1 MNVDTGFQ
9 LDLLGALRR
18 RGMLIAT
25 LTGATTLLGFWIA
38 MSLPNQ
44 YVAYATLLV
53 EPQAV
58 SGRLVTP
65 GVGETDLNERLHLMA
80 AEILS
85 RPRLSKVIDELGLYS
100 EESESMSRQEVVDL
114 MRQQVAVVPVLPE
127 LEAGIRSGRDL
138 EINTFRVE
146 FTAGSRVIAA
156 EVAQHLANDFINEH
170 VEARIAT
177 TAKSLDFIA
186 AEQQR
191 LAAEIARVED
201 GIAQVKDNHPGSL
214 PEDLNATQGLISQQV
229 HALSLAQRELDVS
242 RSDEAFWES
251 QATDAL
257 ITGGS
262 TDLTPGRRLQQLDL
276 TLDALRA
283 RGFTEKHPDIIV
295 TLQEIA
301 EVGESMKAEGTA
313 AEEGAP
319 TNLAQRSALAQ
330 QARAG
335 IRVKNRAAEIARLE
349 KQLNL
354 LRVQVE
360 ATPRVAEQL
369 DSLERQHRQL
379 NENLRDYNNR
389 RLEAEVQT
397 NLERRQ
403 LGEQFRV
410 IEPAFPPST
419 WSSPNRQVI
428 IVAAFLIGFSLGV
441 AAAVVS
447 ETSDSSLH
455 ASPEL
460 QREFGVPVLAS
471 IPNIL
476 LAPDVALKRRRL
488 IRRLAVAT
496 GVTVISLAGGTATYF
511 NVNGVSGP
519 AVDAEEDEE
528 GRERALDLLREPGT
542 IRDGEGTN
550 RETSDQ
556 GA

>member
-1 MNVDTGFQ
+1 MNVDAGFQ
-9 LDLLGALRR
+9 LDLIGALRR

-25 LTGATTLLGFWIA
+25 VTGAITLIGFWVA

-58 SGRLVTP
+58 SGRLVAP
-65 GVGETDLNERLHLMA
+65 GMGETDLNDRLHLMA

-85 RPRLSKVIDELGLYS
+85 RPRLSKVIDELELY
-100 EESESMSRQEVVDL
+100 EDESRSMTRQEVVDL
-114 MRQQVAVVPVLPE
+114 MRKQVAVIPVLPE
-127 LEAGIRSGRDL
+127 LEASLRSARDV

-146 FTAGSRVIAA
+146 FTSGSRGMAA
-156 EVAQHLANDFINEH
+156 AVAQHLANDFINEH
-170 VEARIAT
+170 VEVRIAT

-191 LAAEIARVED
+191 LAAEIARIED
-201 GIAQVKDNHPGSL
+201 RIAQVKDDNPGSL
-214 PEDLNATQGLISQQV
+214 PEDLHASQGLISQLV
-229 HALSLAQRELDVS
+229 NALSTAQRELDVA
-242 RSDEAFWES
+242 RSDEAFWAS
-251 QATDAL
+251 QASDAGISGGATDV
-257 ITGGS
+257 
-262 TDLTPGRRLQQLDL
+262 TPAKRLQQLEL

-283 RGFTEKHPDIIV
+283 RGFTEKHPDIII

-301 EVGESMKAEGTA
+301 EVGESMKGDEQAAEG
-313 AEEGAP
+313 GAP

-330 QARAG
+330 QTRAG
-335 IRVKNRAAEIARLE
+335 IRVKNQTAEVGRLGGQIAE
-349 KQLNL
+349 
-354 LRVQVE
+354 LRSQVE

-379 NENLRDYNNR
+379 TENLRDYNNR

-410 IEPAFPPST
+410 IEPAVPPST

-428 IVAAFLIGFSLGV
+428 IVTAFLIGFSLGV
-441 AAAVVS
+441 AAAVIS
-447 ETSDSSLH
+447 ETSDSSIH
-455 ASPEL
+455 ASQQL

-476 LAPDVALKRRRL
+476 LAPDIALRRRRM
-488 IRRLAVAT
+488 IRRAAVAA
-496 GVTVISLAGGTATYF
+496 GVTLFSLAGGTMMYLS
-511 NVNGVSGP
+511 VNASSGP
-519 AVDAEEDEE
+519 PAAEVEDEE
-528 GRERALDLLREPGT
+528 GRARALDLLRDPGV
-542 IRDGEGTN
+542 RRPADGPAGAG
-550 RETSDQ
+550 SGQ

>member
-9 LDLLGALRR
+9 LDLIGALRR

-25 LTGATTLLGFWIA
+25 ITGVVTLIGFWVA

-65 GVGETDLNERLHLMA
+65 GVGETNLNDRLHLMA

-85 RPRLSKVIDELGLYS
+85 RPRLSKVIDELGLYQ
-100 EESESMSRQEVVDL
+100 EESQAMTRQEVVDL
-114 MRQQVAVVPVLPE
+114 MRNQVSVVPVLPE
-127 LEAGIRSGRDL
+127 LETGMRSRGEM
-138 EINTFRVE
+138 EINTFRVK
-146 FTAGSRVIAA
+146 FTAGGRVMAA

-170 VEARIAT
+170 VEERIAT

-191 LAAEIARVED
+191 LAAEIASVENR
-201 GIAQVKDNHPGSL
+201 IAQVKDDNPGSL
-214 PEDLNATQGLISQQV
+214 PEDLTASQGLISQLVQQ
-229 HALSLAQRELDVS
+229 LSLAQRELDVA

-251 QATDAL
+251 QASDAG
-257 ITGGS
+257 IAGGAA
-262 TDLTPGRRLQQLDL
+262 DMTPAKRLQQLEL

-283 RGFTEKHPDIIV
+283 RGFTEKHPDIII

-301 EVGESMKAEGTA
+301 EVRESMRGDEVA

-330 QARAG
+330 QTRAS
-335 IRVKNRAAEIARLE
+335 IRVKNRVAEIDRLRE
-349 KQLNL
+349 EVAG
-354 LRVQVE
+354 LRAQVE

-410 IEPAFPPST
+410 IEPAVPPPT

-428 IVAAFLIGFSLGV
+428 IVTAFLIGFSLGV

-455 ASPEL
+455 AGPQL

-476 LAPDVALKRRRL
+476 LAPDLALRRRRW
-488 IRRLAVAT
+488 IQRLAVAAA
-496 GVTVISLAGGTATYF
+496 VTVISLVGGTVTYF
-511 NVNGVSGP
+511 NVNGASAPVAEPG
-519 AVDAEEDEE
+519 EEDD
-528 GRERALDLLREPGT
+528 GDRGRALDLLREPGVRPEP
-542 IRDGEGTN
+542 RDRAPAGEG
-550 RETSDQ
+550 
-556 GA
+556 A

>member
-9 LDLLGALRR
+9 LDLIGALRR
-18 RGMLIAT
+18 RGVLIAT
-25 LTGATTLLGFWIA
+25 ITGIVTLIGFWIA

-65 GVGETDLNERLHLMA
+65 GVGETNLNDRLHLMA

-85 RPRLSKVIDELGLYS
+85 RPRLSKVIDELGLYE
-100 EESESMSRQEVVDL
+100 EESQAMTRQEVVDL
-114 MRQQVAVVPVLPE
+114 MRGQVSVVPVLPE
-127 LEAGIRSGRDL
+127 LEAGIRGRGDA
-138 EINTFRVE
+138 EINTFRVQ
-146 FTAGSRVIAA
+146 FTAEGRVMSA

-191 LAAEIARVED
+191 LAAEIASVED
-201 GIAQVKDNHPGSL
+201 RIAQVKDDNPGSL
-214 PEDLNATQGLISQQV
+214 PEDLNASQGLISQLVQQ
-229 HALSLAQRELDVS
+229 LTLAQRELDVA
-242 RSDEAFWES
+242 RSDESFWQS
-251 QATDAL
+251 QASDAG
-257 ITGGS
+257 IAGGAS
-262 TDLTPGRRLQQLDL
+262 DVTPVKRLQQLEL

-283 RGFTEKHPDIIV
+283 RGFTEKHPDIII

-301 EVGESMKAEGTA
+301 EVGESIKGDEVA

-330 QARAG
+330 QTRASV
-335 IRVKNRAAEIARLE
+335 RVKNRAAEIERLRE
-349 KQLNL
+349 QLAG
-354 LRVQVE
+354 LRSQVE

-369 DSLERQHRQL
+369 HSLERQHKQL

-410 IEPAFPPST
+410 IEPAVPPAT

-428 IVAAFLIGFSLGV
+428 IVTAFLIGFSLGV

-455 ASPEL
+455 ASAQL

-476 LAPDVALKRRRL
+476 LAPDLASRRRRL
-488 IRRLAVAT
+488 IRRAAVAA
-496 GVTVISLAGGTATYF
+496 GVTLISLVGGTVTYF
-511 NVNGVSGP
+511 NVNGASGL
-519 AVDAEEDEE
+519 VEEVEQDEE
-528 GRERALDLLREPGT
+528 ARDRALELLREPGA
-542 IRDGEGTN
+542 RPESRRGDSEAPGEG
-550 RETSDQ
+550 
-556 GA
+556 A